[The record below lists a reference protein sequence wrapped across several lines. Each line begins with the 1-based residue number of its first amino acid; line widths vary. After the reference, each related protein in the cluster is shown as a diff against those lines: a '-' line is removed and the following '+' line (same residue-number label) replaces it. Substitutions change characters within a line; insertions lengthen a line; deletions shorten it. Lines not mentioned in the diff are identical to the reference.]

1 METHRQECLFYNLN
15 MTARVVTLGF
25 LAAAAATAA
34 PTFTKDVAPIFF
46 THCAGCHRPNDI
58 APMSLLDYKSAR
70 PWAKA
75 IREAVLSRKMPPWFA
90 DPHYG
95 AFSND
100 ARLADREIETVKAWV
115 DAGAP
120 EGDARDLPP
129 APVFVEGWRL
139 GKPDI
144 VVDIGQDFAVKPGQD
159 AYEHFTVPTNFTEG
173 KWIRAAEIRPG
184 NRRVVHHVHVSVVA
198 GESETGS
205 TSIESMTAL
214 SKFLLREGTLTRVR
228 ADAPVVD
235 NACATDTPDLPYLTG
250 FQEGALASF
259 LPGRAPDVFPA
270 GSAKWI
276 PPGSKFEF
284 VIHYARTSSQP
295 QTDRTSVGLYL
306 APAPPQDV
314 LRRMDLRNFF
324 FRIPPGD
331 ASHEVKRCY
340 TFEKDKLL
348 LSITPHMHYRGHD
361 VTYELLRPGG
371 QREILLAV
379 PHYSFNWQL
388 VYRLKEPL
396 RVEKGSRLIVTAH
409 YDNSPNNAANPDPSQ
424 AIRWGDKSEEEMMTS
439 WIEYL
444 DVPSSRASARN

>member
-1 METHRQECLFYNLN
+1 
-15 MTARVVTLGF
+15 
-25 LAAAAATAA
+25 
-34 PTFTKDVAPIFF
+34 
-46 THCAGCHRPNDI
+46 
-58 APMSLLDYKSAR
+58 
-70 PWAKA
+70 
-75 IREAVLSRKMPPWFA
+75 MPPWFA

-100 ARLADREIETVKAWV
+100 ARLADREIETVKACV

-129 APVFVEGWRL
+129 APVFIEGWRL

-198 GESETGS
+198 GESEAGS

-214 SKFLLREGTLTRVR
+214 TKFLLREGTLTRVR

-276 PPGSKFEF
+276 PPRSKFEF

-361 VTYELLRPGG
+361 VTYELVRPGG

-444 DVPSSRASARN
+444 DAPAARESARK